1 MNEINTE
8 DVKRRVL
15 IVDDT
20 PIMRTILRQL
30 LKDQGFL
37 VVGEAS
43 NGSQALDDFRR
54 LKPEVVCLDIEMPEM
69 NGLDVLKT
77 IKSERSGTVVVMIT
91 GDAQA
96 RSVNQAIE
104 TGADGYILKPFSG
117 VRVAEVINKALL
129 AG

>member
-8 DVKRRVL
+8 DAKRSVL

-20 PIMRTILRQL
+20 PVMRTLLRQL

-37 VVGEAS
+37 VIGEAS
-43 NGSQALDDFRR
+43 NGTKALDEFRR

-77 IKSERSGTVVVMIT
+77 IKSEQPDTVVVMIT

-96 RSVNQAIE
+96 RSVNQAIDA
-104 TGADGYILKPFSG
+104 GANGYILKPFSG